1 MRAKGLLDWAL
12 IWRYSLS
19 ILGGASD
26 MVLLACQDI
35 KKSFGSKPVL
45 NGVTF
50 SLDEGDQLV
59 MLGANGCGKSTLLKI
74 INGVE
79 TADHGEISM
88 RRGAKIAWVPQEH
101 DLPMNK
107 TAFEI
112 LEEAGSEAGLDHE
125 ALMQTIRKFGGV
137 DALIE
142 SDIIVSSMSGGQSK
156 RLSIVRA
163 LVQHPDLLL
172 LDEPT
177 NHLDVEGVMWLEKLL
192 PRAAGAAIII
202 SHDRYFIE
210 AVATRVIEI
219 AKLYPKSVFASEG
232 GYADFIEK
240 KAAWILTREREAD
253 TLANKMRRE
262 AEWLARGARARATK
276 SKSRIERAKAL
287 EVQVGDARAALATRN
302 IEFDFTSSA
311 RKTKKLIHL
320 EGVTKSW
327 DGKVMFKG
335 LGFTLGPRMRLG
347 IAGVNG
353 SGKTTL
359 LKILM
364 GTTELD
370 AGKVER
376 ADQLKVAYFDQARAS
391 LEAAGFG
398 PETTVKRILAPD
410 SDGVVFRGKIVH
422 IASYA
427 RMFLFSGED
436 IDKPYGKLSG
446 GEKARVHIAKFLL
459 EPADVLILD
468 EPTNDLDLPTL
479 EALES
484 ALLEFPGALVLV
496 THDRFLLDRVSTGI
510 LGLHGGS
517 FGFYADISQWE
528 ADRKN
533 HGKALAQ
540 MGQKAQKIQKGQ
552 SGQSGQSVS
561 NPVATESA
569 QPAAK
574 SSDTGREKKPVRLSY
589 MEQRD
594 LDQMEANIAKAEASL
609 QVAQAK
615 AGDPSIAASPGRLG
629 EAFKELDAAQR
640 EVDRLYAR
648 WGEIEAKQQ

>member
-1 MRAKGLLDWAL
+1 
-12 IWRYSLS
+12 
-19 ILGGASD
+19 

-50 SLDEGDQLV
+50 SLDEGEQLV

-74 INGVE
+74 IIGAE
-79 TADHGEISM
+79 SADHGEISL

-101 DLPMNK
+101 DLPVLQ
-107 TAFEI
+107 TAAEI
-112 LEEAGSEAGLDHE
+112 LAEAGGQAGLDHE
-125 ALMQTIRKFGGV
+125 ALMQTVRRFGGV
-137 DALIE
+137 DALLE
-142 SDIIVSSMSGGQSK
+142 SGIRVANMSGGQAK

-163 LVQHPDLLL
+163 LVQKPDLLL

-192 PRAAGAAIII
+192 PRAASAAIII

-210 AVATRVIEI
+210 TVATRVIEI
-219 AKLYPKSVFASEG
+219 AKLYPKSVFASDG
-232 GYADFIEK
+232 GYSDFIEK
-240 KAAWILTREREAD
+240 KAAWIETREREAD

-262 AEWLARGARARATK
+262 AEWLARGARARTTK

-287 EVQVGDARAALATRN
+287 EVQVGDARAALSTRN

-327 DGKVMFKG
+327 DDKVMFKG

-364 GTTELD
+364 GTTTFD

-398 PETTVKRILAPD
+398 PESTIKRILAPD
-410 SDGVVFRGKIVH
+410 SDGVVFRGRPVH
-422 IASYA
+422 IASYG
-427 RMFLFSGED
+427 RTFLFSGED
-436 IDKPYGKLSG
+436 LEKPYGKLSG

-510 LGLHGGS
+510 LGLHGGT
-517 FGFYADISQWE
+517 FGFYADIAQWE
-528 ADRKN
+528 ADRK
-533 HGKALAQ
+533 KMAKVKPQAAASASSQ
-540 MGQKAQKIQKGQ
+540 ASSQ
-552 SGQSGQSVS
+552 VS
-561 NPVATESA
+561 SQAFSQTSNDAATAASA
-569 QPAAK
+569 P
-574 SSDTGREKKPVRLSY
+574 RVKKTVRLSY
-589 MEQRD
+589 MDQRD
-594 LDQMEANIAKAEASL
+594 WDQMEGNISKAEERL
-609 QVAQAK
+609 QQAQAK
-615 AGDPSIAASPGRLG
+615 AGDSTIAASPGRLS
-629 EAFKELDAAQR
+629 EAFKELEAAQAD
-640 EVDRLYAR
+640 VDRLYAR
-648 WGEIEAKQQ
+648 WSELEAKMAGLLNG